1 MKQIEAMIE
10 RAEDGTFSV
19 YCKDEI
25 FSGMGA
31 TIADAKADM
40 SEQME
45 FYRKTALQEGFKYPA
60 FLDGDYTIYYT
71 VEPLS
76 LMKYYIKSGYFSLA
90 TLEKITGINQK
101 QLWAY
106 NNGTKPR
113 KPQVDR
119 IRMGLLN
126 LYRDLD
132 SVFA

>member
-1 MKQIEAMIE
+1 MKQIEAIIE
-10 RAEDGTFSV
+10 RADDGTFNV
-19 YCKDEI
+19 FCKDEI

-31 TIADAKADM
+31 TLADAKKDM
-40 SEQME
+40 AEQMA
-45 FYRKTALQEGFKYPA
+45 FYRETARQEGFKYPD
-60 FLDGDYTIYYT
+60 FLDGEYTVNYS

-106 NNGTKPR
+106 NHGTKPR
-113 KPQVDR
+113 KPQADR
-119 IRMGLLN
+119 IRKGLHN

-132 SVFA
+132 AVFA